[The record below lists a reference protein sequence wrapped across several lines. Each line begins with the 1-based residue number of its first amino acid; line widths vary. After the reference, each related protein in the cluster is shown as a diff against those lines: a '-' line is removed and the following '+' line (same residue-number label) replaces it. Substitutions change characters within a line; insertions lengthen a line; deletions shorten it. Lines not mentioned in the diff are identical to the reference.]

1 MRINDNNKS
10 LVMDGL
16 LLAAVM
22 TLLSLLLNLLITPI
36 YGLGGNS
43 GLLVYAL
50 FLLAVCMYCLDRSLV
65 AGFHETQRAWYGA
78 LGGLISWIVISLA
91 DQIGNGGL
99 THQAAVIWLIFMGLV
114 VSVLW
119 RRVLPIGARFFFTA
133 LMMSWVVRFV
143 LVSQELLANWL
154 PVFEN
159 VYRFSGYVGIF
170 GMLVS
175 LVWLVLRARQRIQR
189 MWTAQW
195 VWFFSL
201 IALSVFFGR
210 LI

>member
-22 TLLSLLLNLLITPI
+22 TLLSLLLNLLITPN